1 MARLELKDVE
11 IRLGER
17 AILPN
22 LNLTV
27 EEGECLALLG
37 PSGCGKTTTLRTVA
51 GFLRPSQ
58 GSVMI
63 GGKSVANVPTNKRNV
78 GIVFQDYALFPHM
91 SVSENVNF
99 GLKARGIGGA
109 EAKSRVAEALAQVR
123 LSEFANRYPEQLSG
137 GQRQRVALARAI
149 VVRPDI
155 LLLDEPLGAL
165 DRRLRDS
172 MQVELKQLQRDVGIT
187 TIIVTHDQEEAL
199 SLSDR
204 IAVMFDGEITAIGSP
219 SELYAKPS
227 SLRVMDFL
235 GDMNLIE
242 GTVEGET
249 LIFDGERFK
258 VPQSVNSGEGRFG
271 IRPEHLCLVDPGEA
285 GVDCLIEEVVFK
297 GPAVSVIAK
306 TKGGMRL
313 HVSILGA
320 NMQKRNLVR
329 DYRVRISLPAEHLIA
344 LTG

>member
-137 GQRQRVALARAI
+137 GQRQRVA
-149 VVRPDI
+149 
-155 LLLDEPLGAL
+155 
-165 DRRLRDS
+165 
-172 MQVELKQLQRDVGIT
+172 
-187 TIIVTHDQEEAL
+187 
-199 SLSDR
+199 
-204 IAVMFDGEITAIGSP
+204 
-219 SELYAKPS
+219 
-227 SLRVMDFL
+227 
-235 GDMNLIE
+235 
-242 GTVEGET
+242 
-249 LIFDGERFK
+249 
-258 VPQSVNSGEGRFG
+258 
-271 IRPEHLCLVDPGEA
+271 
-285 GVDCLIEEVVFK
+285 
-297 GPAVSVIAK
+297 
-306 TKGGMRL
+306 
-313 HVSILGA
+313 
-320 NMQKRNLVR
+320 
-329 DYRVRISLPAEHLIA
+329 
-344 LTG
+344 